1 MYSAAG
7 SDSPSAVSGP
17 SVAVADS
24 EGSAAADV
32 LWSSS
37 GVYAGTVGVTS
48 RLPDEQLASKAAARS
63 IAVLEER

>member
-1 MYSAAG
+1 
-7 SDSPSAVSGP
+7 
-17 SVAVADS
+17 
-24 EGSAAADV
+24 V